1 MDQIKQFLTFS
12 FILFSMSCL
21 AQQGNPEEVVQQQL
35 DTYNNHNIDGFMSLF
50 GEDVQLYN
58 QADGKLLAD
67 GKKEVRRLYAN
78 LFDKSPNLH
87 SELKNRMTLGNT
99 VIDHEKITGRMGNNQ
114 PIELIVIYELLDQKI
129 NRVTVI
135 R

>member
-1 MDQIKQFLTFS
+1 
-12 FILFSMSCL
+12 MSCL

-67 GKKEVRRLYAN
+67 GQKEVRRLYAN

-135 R
+135 RLNNLYSSNL

>member
-1 MDQIKQFLTFS
+1 
-12 FILFSMSCL
+12 MSCL

-99 VIDHEKITGRMGNNQ
+99 VIDHEKITGRMGNDQ